1 VFVGEEQWQ
10 HVKGS
15 RRAQRAQKVK
25 TAAEE
30 LEAKSRELHQK
41 LTEPFG
47 VRVSLVKEGYNSSL
61 IYGCCDG
68 DSSIFVSR
76 EWFGDWVAT
85 HMKLGS
91 NFSAISNLFFIIA
104 VTSGELKGRSIKRR
118 FVWSRSGEPGDLSR
132 HGNMLKQYGI
142 PAFSNNLYFDIVEG
156 FDKLAPSVLR
166 FGPYGRLP
174 KDLWSDTLANGSLA
188 GMARVYNKT
197 LPTIKKFRSKA
208 VDGEA
213 AHLESLAAQFKA
225 STRAPINEYKGQ
237 AVRDAGKAFVCGL
250 ARETI
255 EHSNFF
261 GLLNS
266 VTESLPPRRAAVS
279 GEQTVS
285 PRPRAQNRDNCLR
298 RLKRKVKQASE
309 PALAYTL
316 GIFGTKPVP
325 RPVRESLCSRFRQD
339 CKPNSAVLENYRRR
353 AFAPP
358 DSKRIVAF
366 VRGNSAVPAV
376 LLQRVV
382 RRFCSYAEATA
393 SNEARA
399 SPPSDG

>member
-1 VFVGEEQWQ
+1 MFVGEEQWQ

-25 TAAEE
+25 TVAEE
-30 LEAKSRELHQK
+30 FEAKSRELHQS
-41 LTEPFG
+41 LTAPFG
-47 VRVSLVKEGYNSSL
+47 VRVYLVKACATFTRVL
-61 IYGCCDG
+61 GCCTG

-85 HMKLGS
+85 QMS
-91 NFSAISNLFFIIA
+91 VDIFSRLDNLSFVFA
-104 VTSGELKGRSIKRR
+104 VTSGELKGRSFTRP

-132 HGNMLKQYGI
+132 HGNMLKQYGLA
-142 PAFSNNLYFDIVEG
+142 AFSNNLYFNMFEG
-156 FDKLAPSVLR
+156 FDKLSPSVLR

-174 KDLWSDTLANGSLA
+174 RDLWTNDLATGRLA

-197 LPTIKKFRSKA
+197 LPAIKKFKSKA

-213 AHLESLAAQFKA
+213 AHLETLAARFNV
-225 STRAPINEYKGQ
+225 STRAPINDYKAR
-237 AVRDAGKAFVCGL
+237 AVQDADKAFVCGL

-279 GEQTVS
+279 GDSIPS

-309 PALAYTL
+309 PALSYTL

-339 CKPNSAVLENYRRR
+339 CKPKSAVLEDYRRR

-358 DSKRIVAF
+358 TSQRVVAF
-366 VRGNSAVPAV
+366 VRGNKAVPAV

-399 SPPSDG
+399 SPPSVD

>member
-1 VFVGEEQWQ
+1 MRLYEKLPRLDHLSFVF
-10 HVKGS
+10 
-15 RRAQRAQKVK
+15 
-25 TAAEE
+25 TA
-30 LEAKSRELHQK
+30 
-41 LTEPFG
+41 T
-47 VRVSLVKEGYNSSL
+47 N
-61 IYGCCDG
+61 
-68 DSSIFVSR
+68 
-76 EWFGDWVAT
+76 
-85 HMKLGS
+85 
-91 NFSAISNLFFIIA
+91 
-104 VTSGELKGRSIKRR
+104 GELKGRSITRA
-118 FVWSRSGEPGDLSR
+118 FAWSKSGEPGDLSR

-142 PAFSNNLYFDIVEG
+142 AAFSNNLYFDIFEG

-174 KDLWSDTLANGSLA
+174 RDLWSDSLTQGRLASMA
-188 GMARVYNKT
+188 GVYNKT
-197 LPTIKKFRSKA
+197 LPAIKKFKSKA

-225 STRAPINEYKGQ
+225 STRAPINEYKGR
-237 AVRDAGKAFVCGL
+237 AVQDAAKAFVCGL

-279 GEQTVS
+279 GDHVPS

-339 CKPNSAVLENYRRR
+339 CKSKSAILEDYRRR

-358 DSKRIVAF
+358 TSQRVVAF
-366 VRGNSAVPAV
+366 VRGDNAIPSV
-376 LLQRVV
+376 LLQRVI

-393 SNEARA
+393 SHEARA
-399 SPPSDG
+399 SSPSVG